1 MRLDVLWRRRVA
13 RRFRPVLLRPA
24 AKVLDLCCGTGDLAF
39 TFSPLVEQTTADTV
53 VLDVSGQGLLFGS
66 TSFQSL
72 ANDAEIDST
81 RNLSNEIVRRGNQ
94 LNLKVDVAVA
104 VNPDVAIHAARSFKG
119 VTVIAVGNED
129 LQLNALSIKKLD
141 YALVGIEAGRAGGGV
156 YSR

>member
-1 MRLDVLWRRRVA
+1 MFACIHGRA
-13 RRFRPVLLRPA
+13 ISKTRFESDTELV
-24 AKVLDLCCGTGDLAF
+24 DLAF

-119 VTVIAVGNED
+119 VTIVPPGAEASHLGN
-129 LQLNALSIKKLD
+129 LPLKILD
-141 YALVGIEAGRAGGGV
+141 FSLAGIEKER
-156 YSR
+156 SEEIFQT